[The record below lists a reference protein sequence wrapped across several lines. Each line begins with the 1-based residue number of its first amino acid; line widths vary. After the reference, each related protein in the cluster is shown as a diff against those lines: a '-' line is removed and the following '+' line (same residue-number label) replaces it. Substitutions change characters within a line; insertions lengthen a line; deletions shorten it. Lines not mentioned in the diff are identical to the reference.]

1 MMKIEGWILKSATNI
16 LFILMDNSKF
26 VLQPILRNRCYQNAA
41 LVLATLFKISTSYP
55 KSKLQMESNLMKEE
69 IQFRKQLAL

>member
-1 MMKIEGWILKSATNI
+1 
-16 LFILMDNSKF
+16 MDDSKF
-26 VLQPILRNRCYQNAA
+26 VHQPILCNRCYQNAA
-41 LVLATLFKISTSYP
+41 LVLATLFKISTTSYA

>member
-1 MMKIEGWILKSATNI
+1 MLPSVIWSKVHSVLV
-16 LFILMDNSKF
+16 ILMDNSKF

-41 LVLATLFKISTSYP
+41 LVLATLFKISTSYA